1 LAKIA
6 KDMEPVAAQYKPSL
20 FNPAK
25 YLVYIDYFKEYI
37 VCKDFKSLGAS
48 LKYVLTHKL
57 PKEDYEAKSRMGD
70 FLIRKGTTDFQFI
83 NHAYERK
90 IKKYM
95 EDHIESFDV
104 FIDAGAC
111 IGEYCI
117 WLGKKGKRCIAI
129 EPVNFAAV
137 QKNIDLNK
145 LQDKVQLFACGLG
158 NKKERVYFN
167 IPTGIPSSSYME
179 KDSQKEPNVT
189 IETFDDLFLRMNI
202 KPTDRILMK
211 LDVEGMEVELIEG
224 AQNFIKTHKDLTL
237 IYEHFKTDNYRN
249 DKALLAYANFTFSDI
264 DPVNRLAIKS

>member
-1 LAKIA
+1 
-6 KDMEPVAAQYKPSL
+6 MQPEAAAYKPSL
-20 FNPAK
+20 FNPSK
-25 YLVYIDYFKEYI
+25 YLIYIDYFKEYI
-37 VCKDFKSLGAS
+37 ACKDFKSLGAS

-95 EDHIESFDV
+95 EDNLDSFDV

-137 QKNIDLNK
+137 RKNIDLNN

-167 IPTGIPSSSYME
+167 IPTGIPSSSYMD
-179 KDSQKEPNVT
+179 KDSKKEPNVD
-189 IETFDDLFLRMNI
+189 IETFDDLFQRMNI

-211 LDVEGMEVELIEG
+211 LDVEGMEVELIQG
-224 AQNFIKTHKDLTL
+224 AQNFIKTHKNLTL

-249 DKALLAYANFTFSDI
+249 DKALLAYADFKFSDI
-264 DPVNRLAIKS
+264 DPVNRLAVKAG

>member
-1 LAKIA
+1 
-6 KDMEPVAAQYKPSL
+6 MEPVAAQYKPSL

-25 YLVYIDYFKEYI
+25 YITYIDYFKEYF

-57 PKEDYEAKSRMGD
+57 PKEDYQAKSRMGS
-70 FLIRKGTTDFQFI
+70 FHIRKGTTDFQFI

-95 EDHIESFDV
+95 EDNLDSFDV

-117 WLGKKGKRCIAI
+117 WLGKMGKRCVAI
-129 EPVNFAAV
+129 EPVNFEAV
-137 QKNIDLNK
+137 RRNIALNR
-145 LQDKVQLFACGLG
+145 LEDKVQLFTCGLG

-167 IPTGIPSSSYME
+167 IPTGIPSSSYMD
-179 KDSQKEPNVT
+179 KDSAKEPNAD
-189 IETFDDLFLRMNI
+189 IERFDDIFPKMNI
-202 KPTDRILMK
+202 APTDRVLMK
-211 LDVEGMEVELIEG
+211 LDVEGMEVELIQG
-224 AQNFIKTHKDLTL
+224 AREFIKNHKNLTF

-249 DKALLAYANFTFSDI
+249 DKALLEIAKFTFGDI
-264 DPVNRLAIKS
+264 DPVNRLAVKAQ